1 MTRAHHCIRAT
12 AMSLLVAAIAACAR
26 RAEPVRP
33 EPQPQARPGAAAGD
47 SAAGGGPGGGRA
59 QQQPPRPYARVIT
72 ADAET
77 SRGFFT
83 THRVGDRL
91 YFELPGTALDRE
103 MLVIRRLAAGTGAQA
118 NLHALWTRQGNRV
131 LLREKPFQVSADPAS
146 TISIAVAAMRVGDII
161 ASFNVESY
169 GPDSAAVIDV
179 TRLFTSN
186 IPEFAAVTSPQADR
200 SFIEWARAFPENV
213 AVEATQTGTEPAPPG
228 GGGQQGPPGG
238 GQGAQQRGAQTARL
252 HWSFRALP
260 EDPMMPRL
268 WDARV
273 GFNSVQT
280 IDYSRREHRAETRR
294 FIRRFR
300 LEKRDPNADVSEPVA
315 PIEFWIDPATPEW
328 LVPWVKRG
336 IEAWRPA
343 YEEAGFRNA
352 IVGRIAPSAE
362 QDPDWSPYDARYS
375 MVYWRPSTTQ
385 NATGGQQADPRTGEI
400 LKAEVNMFHNVQNL
414 LRNWYFVQVSPLDA
428 RARSLPMPDSLMG
441 RLVEYV
447 VAHEVG
453 HAIGFP
459 HNMKASAMYPADSV
473 RSASFLRRMGGHVAT
488 LMDYSRFNYVAQPE
502 DGIPPDLLIPNVG
515 PYDRFAVMWGHRPIP
530 GAKTPDEERRLL
542 DQWAR
547 TQDTIPWL
555 RFTTDDSPN
564 DPYGLTEAVGDENA
578 VKSNALGMKNLERV
592 AASLLH
598 VAERPGENY
607 ELLNE
612 LYGNVVSQWGRY
624 NGHVAAV
631 VGGAYT
637 QQRYG
642 TGTRFDPVERD
653 RQREAV
659 QYLNRTAFQVPSFL
673 LDPQILRRIEAYGV
687 LARIRQAQV
696 GVLNS
701 LFNEQRLVR
710 LIEYEALST
719 AGRAYTI
726 ADLLSDLRRGVWGE
740 LEQGRLAITV
750 YRRNLQRAY
759 LESINRTL
767 NPPPP
772 PPQQQGPG
780 GGGQNQPQPFA
791 NDSRAALRG
800 HLIDLDGALQNA
812 IGRAGDDMTRLHLRD
827 LRREIDRI
835 LNPERRA
842 GND

>member
-1 MTRAHHCIRAT
+1 
-12 AMSLLVAAIAACAR
+12 VQ
-26 RAEPVRP
+26 P

-47 SAAGGGPGGGRA
+47 SAGGGGGPGGRGQP
-59 QQQPPRPYARVIT
+59 QQPRPYDRVIT
-72 ADAET
+72 SEAET

-83 THRVGDRL
+83 THRIGDRL
-91 YFELPGTALDRE
+91 YFELPRTALDRE
-103 MLVIRRLAAGTGAQA
+103 MLVIRRLAAGNGAQA
-118 NLHALWTRQGNRV
+118 NLNAVWKRERNRV
-131 LLREKPFQVSADPAS
+131 LLREKQYLVSADPAS
-146 TISIAVAAMRVGDII
+146 TISVAVDAMRVGDII

-169 GPDSAAVIDV
+169 GPDSAAVIEV

-186 IPEFAAVTSPQADR
+186 IPEFAAVNSPQTDR
-200 SFIEWARAFPENV
+200 SYIEWARAFPENV
-213 AVEATQTGTEPAPPG
+213 AVEATQTGTEQAPPG

-260 EDPMMPRL
+260 AEAMMPRL

-273 GFNSVQT
+273 GYNSVQT
-280 IDYSRREHRAETRR
+280 IDYSRPEHRAETRR

-300 LEKRDPNADVSEPVA
+300 LVKRDPNAEVSEPVA

-343 YEEAGFRNA
+343 FEEAGFRNA
-352 IVGRIAPSAE
+352 IVGRLAPTAE

-400 LKAEVNMFHNVQNL
+400 LKAEVNMFHNVMNL
-414 LRNWYFVQVSPLDA
+414 LRNWYFVQVSPLDP
-428 RARSLPMPDSLMG
+428 RAQMLPMPDSLMG

-447 VAHEVG
+447 VTHEVG

-488 LMDYSRFNYVAQPE
+488 LMDYSRFNYVVQPE
-502 DGIPPDLLIPNVG
+502 DRIPPDLLIPNVG
-515 PYDRFAVMWGHRPIP
+515 PYDRFAVLWGHKPIP
-530 GAKTPDEERRLL
+530 GARTPDDERRLL

-547 TQDTIPWL
+547 AQDSIPWL

-564 DPYGLTEAVGDENA
+564 DPYGLTEAVGDEDA

-592 AASLLH
+592 AKSLLK

-637 QQRYG
+637 QERYG

-653 RQREAV
+653 RQRQAV

-687 LARIRQAQV
+687 LGRIRQAQV

-710 LIEYEALST
+710 LIEYEALTS
-719 AGRAYTI
+719 AGGAYTV
-726 ADLLSDLRRGVWGE
+726 ADLLSDLRRGVWSE
-740 LEQGRLAITV
+740 LEQGRVAISV

-759 LESINRTL
+759 LESIHRTL

-772 PPQQQGPG
+772 QPQQGGPG
-780 GGGQNQPQPFA
+780 GGGQNQDQPRPFA
-791 NDSRAALRG
+791 NDSHAALRG
-800 HLIDLDGALQNA
+800 HLADLDSSLQTA

-827 LRREIDRI
+827 LRREIDKI
-835 LNPERRA
+835 LNPESK
-842 GND
+842 